1 MTIEE
6 EISQVKFKN
15 EHQKAGINLIFTG
28 NWLQLRYSVYLK
40 KFNLTLQQYNVLR
53 ILKGQD
59 PNPITVNDII
69 SRMLD
74 KMSNASRIIDKL
86 VLKKLTDRKIC
97 PKDRRQMDVRITSK
111 GLELLGQ
118 IDVEFDSMEKKII
131 KLTIPEAKELNSLL
145 DKIRG

>member
-6 EISQVKFKN
+6 EISQVKFRN